1 MLLAILVIAYI
12 AIMLPIGLYARKK
25 VVTSSDYVLAGR
37 SLPFYMALATVFATW
52 FGSESIIGASSSFA
66 EGGFRAVIED
76 PFGAGLCLI
85 IAGIFF
91 NRKLYKLNFL
101 TIGDYYKH
109 RYNTTIATFLSAVII
124 VSYFGWVAAQFL
136 ALGLLLSSV
145 IPGLSLLWATLIS
158 TVVVLAYTFYG
169 GMYSVAILDTIE
181 SAVIII
187 GLLAVLIFALN
198 KIGGFHNLLAVT
210 PPDFWNVLP
219 ENKDSLTD
227 WIVFVTALMTMG
239 FGSIPQQDIYQ
250 RAMSAKSATISMWAS
265 ILGGIFYFT
274 IVMIPLMI
282 GIIARH
288 FYPDVLANDSQQL
301 ILTLVRDHTPVI
313 LQVFFFGALVS
324 AIISTASGALLAPGT
339 LLAENIVKPFVSNV
353 DDKLRLGI
361 IRLAVVIVAIGSL
374 VIALNPDA
382 KIYDLVSAAYS
393 VTLVAAFVPLAVG
406 LYSKKANSL
415 GALVSILAGIGVWQL
430 LENVNPDSAIPAIFY
445 GFIAS
450 VLGMIVGSLVGRFII
465 KEEKFI

>member
-25 VVTSSDYVLAGR
+25 VSSSSDYVLAGR

-52 FGSESIIGASSSFA
+52 FGSESIIGAGANFA

-101 TIGDYYKH
+101 TIGDYYKY
-109 RYNTTIATFLSAVII
+109 RYNTIIATFLSLVII
-124 VSYFGWVAAQFL
+124 ISYFGWVAAQFL

-145 IPGLSLLWATLIS
+145 VPGLTLLWATLLS
-158 TVVVLAYTFYG
+158 VAVVLGYTFYG

-181 SAVIII
+181 SVVIIF
-187 GLLAVLIFALN
+187 GLLVVLVYAIN
-198 KIGGFHNLLAVT
+198 KIGGVDNLIAVT
-210 PPDFWNVLP
+210 PPNFWNILP

-265 ILGGIFYFT
+265 ILGGLLYFT

-282 GIIARH
+282 AIVARH

-301 ILTLVRDHTPVI
+301 VFTLIRDHTPLYV
-313 LQVFFFGALVS
+313 QVLFFGALVS

-339 LLAENIVKPFVSNV
+339 LLAENVVKPFFTKI
-353 DDKLRLGI
+353 DDKFRLYI
-361 IRLAVVIVAIGSL
+361 IRLAVIVVAIGSL
-374 VIALNPDA
+374 VLALNPGA
-382 KIYDLVSAAYS
+382 KIYELVGAAYS
-393 VTLVAAFVPLAVG
+393 VTLVSAFVPLAFG
-406 LYSKKANSL
+406 LYSKHVNSF
-415 GALVSILAGIGVWQL
+415 GAFVSIISGIGIWQY
-430 LENVNPDSAIPAIFY
+430 LEHMRPDAEIPSIFF

-450 VLGMIVGSLVGRFII
+450 LVGMILGSIIGRFIVR
-465 KEEKFI
+465 EEKIL